1 MKTVLPLAALLAA
14 CAGSAPPSSGSTTG
28 SPPAA
33 AEVAASSGASAGGE
47 TTPQTAAS
55 AGGQLDGY
63 DGVFAADPLLTAEQV
78 AGWPADALQLRR
90 NEIYARYGRS
100 FKTESIRAHFQA
112 KPWYREVESYS
123 DAVLTEHDRKNA
135 ALIKSFEGSGPE
147 RSGQV
152 GKLFFMDASTVIISD
167 MPGSM
172 YGFAGEERHFAA
184 RGGDRIVT
192 WTGPAAFDM
201 TDPGLADAELWTW
214 NGKDWERQPIP
225 RPNG

>member
-1 MKTVLPLAALLAA
+1 MARKGCPDKVPQLL
-14 CAGSAPPSSGSTTG
+14 
-28 SPPAA
+28 
-33 AEVAASSGASAGGE
+33 
-47 TTPQTAAS
+47 
-55 AGGQLDGY
+55 
-63 DGVFAADPLLTAEQV
+63 
-78 AGWPADALQLRR
+78 
-90 NEIYARYGRS
+90 
-100 FKTESIRAHFQA
+100 ESIGII
-112 KPWYREVESYS
+112 PGV
-123 DAVLTEHDRKNA
+123 
-135 ALIKSFEGSGPE
+135 
-147 RSGQV
+147 
-152 GKLFFMDASTVIISD
+152 KLDQGFSD